1 MKIRKVSLIDAVL
14 IIYILCAIVTDEGS
28 VSMQCARLLLVAMFG
43 CVFVKKPII
52 EKNMFVCWLFLF
64 WLFSVLSITWAQNQT
79 IASAM
84 SKTLFINAICM
95 YAIVYL
101 INFKTIHLECAL
113 KACVFAPL
121 LLEIRVIVAAGPM
134 AFLNTR
140 VAGGVSG
147 NTIGLCAAFGTGMAL
162 YFILQQKSRMLYSMM
177 LILNF
182 FIVVLSSSRKA
193 LLCVFIPIVFV
204 YVFNHKDNFLKNFYK
219 ICIAGLA
226 LIIVYF
232 SVLHIPVLYSTVGH
246 RIEEMVAMILGDTSA
261 ADASSMT
268 RFRLIAWGMEWF
280 REKPWTGH
288 GMDNYRMVLHQ
299 YHPDYPLS
307 YYAHNNYVELLVD
320 GGIIGLILYYWNY
333 VAVFIREIKYRK
345 NIEKNDMVFIGML
358 LALMIN
364 EYGLVSYYD
373 KYIQILFAL
382 IWVVIEM
389 LKRKASEDVRFGGK

>member
-1 MKIRKVSLIDAVL
+1 
-14 IIYILCAIVTDEGS
+14 
-28 VSMQCARLLLVAMFG
+28 
-43 CVFVKKPII
+43 
-52 EKNMFVCWLFLF
+52 
-64 WLFSVLSITWAQNQT
+64 
-79 IASAM
+79 
-84 SKTLFINAICM
+84 
-95 YAIVYL
+95 
-101 INFKTIHLECAL
+101 
-113 KACVFAPL
+113 
-121 LLEIRVIVAAGPM
+121 
-134 AFLNTR
+134 
-140 VAGGVSG
+140 
-147 NTIGLCAAFGTGMAL
+147 
-162 YFILQQKSRMLYSMM
+162 
-177 LILNF
+177 
-182 FIVVLSSSRKA
+182 
-193 LLCVFIPIVFV
+193 
-204 YVFNHKDNFLKNFYK
+204 
-219 ICIAGLA
+219 
-226 LIIVYF
+226 
-232 SVLHIPVLYSTVGH
+232 
-246 RIEEMVAMILGDTSA
+246 MVAMILGDTSA

-333 VAVFIREIKYRK
+333 VAVFIRGIKYRK